1 MLRFLFNEFIKSTQ
15 LKFYFMLLF
24 FVVLSTMKGYS
35 AAITTTGSGNWSS
48 TTPNTPWPG
57 GKIPLSTDDINI
69 GNRFAL
75 TVDGNG
81 TSNSVS
87 FTAPASGTGIGTLT
101 VKSGF
106 LDGYK
111 GCFISCGRSFNK
123 NLRLNFSPSQKLIFR
138 THH

>member
-1 MLRFLFNEFIKSTQ
+1 MLQFLFNEFIKSTQ

-48 TTPNTPWPG
+48 TTPNATWTG

-69 GNRFAL
+69 GNGFTL

-87 FTAPASGTGIGTLT
+87 FTAPASGTGTGILT
-101 VKSGF
+101 VNSGLSF
-106 LDGYK
+106 YGYN
-111 GCFISCGRSFNK
+111 GCFISCGRGFNK
-123 NLRLNFSPSQKLIFR
+123 SLKLNFFTLPQINF
-138 THH
+138 